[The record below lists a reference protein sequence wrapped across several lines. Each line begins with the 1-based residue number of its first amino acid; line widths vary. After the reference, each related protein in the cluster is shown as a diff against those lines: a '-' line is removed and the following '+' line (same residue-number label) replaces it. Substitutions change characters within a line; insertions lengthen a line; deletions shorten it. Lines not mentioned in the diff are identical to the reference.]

1 MIFRKNKT
9 GKRKDHV
16 LFINAI
22 KDFERIDNKNFVNE
36 SHIKKI
42 SDVYEKFETVKDFSY
57 VADNDEIKQNDN
69 LLSIALYVKHKIKDK
84 APTPKIAVKNWQQSK
99 NVLSDSLK
107 TITKELEEK

>member
-1 MIFRKNKT
+1 M
-9 GKRKDHV
+9 
-16 LFINAI
+16 
-22 KDFERIDNKNFVNE
+22 
-36 SHIKKI
+36 
-42 SDVYEKFETVKDFSY
+42 YEKFETVKDFSY

-107 TITKELEEK
+107 TITNQLGNE

>member
-1 MIFRKNKT
+1 MIFHNNKT

-42 SDVYEKFETVKDFSY
+42 SDAYEKFETVQDFAH
-57 VADNDEIKQNDN
+57 VAHTDEIKQNDN
-69 LLSIALYVKHKIKDK
+69 LLSIALYVKTKVKDK
-84 APTPKIAVKNWQQSK
+84 GPTPKIAVKNWQQSK
-99 NVLSDSLK
+99 NILSDSLK
-107 TITKELEEK
+107 TITKDFGEV